1 MTWHEHGL
9 TENRFI
15 GEETYS
21 AGSSKEYLIDAS
33 PTWVVD
39 PLDGT
44 VNYTHLF
51 PMFCV
56 SIAFVLNNVPIIGVI
71 YQPLLDTTYSS
82 LVGYGAWQDY
92 GKVGGKRKRLPLVN
106 NPKARLPK
114 DAPKGCIFS
123 CEWGKDRRDTAGGN
137 MWRKVDSFVNM
148 AAEIGGRGGKGGMV
162 HGVRSLGR
170 FVFFLFLLG
179 FSSSFQRGIDCVT

>member
-1 MTWHEHGL
+1 MGHE
-9 TENRFI
+9 TKEVEMNESKTYKPPRFI

-21 AGSSKEYLIDAS
+21 SGSSKQYLIDDS

-56 SIAFVLNNVPIIGVI
+56 SIGFVPIIGVI

-82 LVGYGAWQDY
+82 LVGYGAWQDDASE
-92 GKVGGKRKRLPLVN
+92 KKERKRLPLVN
-106 NPKARLPK
+106 SPKAVLPK
-114 DAPKGCIFS
+114 EAPKGCIFS
-123 CEWGKDRRDTAGGN
+123 CEWGKDRRDTQGGN
-137 MWRKVDSFVNM
+137 MWRKVNSFVNM

-170 FVFFLFLLG
+170 FVFLG
-179 FSSSFQRGIDCVT
+179 S

>member
-1 MTWHEHGL
+1 MK
-9 TENRFI
+9 NRFI

-21 AGSSKEYLIDAS
+21 SGSSREYLIDHS

-56 SIAFVLNNVPIIGVI
+56 SIAFVLNSTPIIGVI
-71 YQPLLDTTYSS
+71 YQPLLDTSYSS
-82 LVGYGAWQDY
+82 LVGYGSWQDDQHSE
-92 GKVGGKRKRLPLVN
+92 GKARKRLPLIN
-106 NPKARLPK
+106 SPKAVLPK
-114 DAPKGCIFS
+114 EAPKGCIFS
-123 CEWGKDRRDTAGGN
+123 CEWGKDRRDKEGGN
-137 MWRKVDSFVNM
+137 MWRKVNSFVNM

-170 FVFFLFLLG
+170 
-179 FSSSFQRGIDCVT
+179 